1 MSAEK
6 PASLK
11 VVLDTNVYFSA
22 FSNRGV
28 PYQLWQRALH
38 GDYRLFISPPLMREL
53 ADVLRNDLTWSEVEI
68 VAQLKLLSRV
78 ASVVIPTETLN
89 VVVNDPDDDRILEC
103 AVAGKADLIVS
114 GDHHLTKLRSYRDI
128 GIIRPA
134 DLLRTLG

>member
-1 MSAEK
+1 MSAAK

-103 AVAGKADLIVS
+103 AVAGNADLIVS